1 MKKTFLVYRLALIP
15 FILFAFCIV
24 INSKEA
30 HAMQSIKGKK
40 VVMIIAKN
48 NFRDEELL
56 EPKAIL
62 EKNGAAVTIASSSLK
77 ESKGMLGAKVSPD
90 ILFTDIAVGDYD
102 AVIFVGGTGSS
113 EYWDNPTAHTIA
125 KEANKAN
132 KIVGAI
138 CIAPVTLAKAGLL
151 KGKKAT
157 TYSSTVNDIKS
168 EGANY
173 TGEGVEKDGNII
185 TADGPVSAKKF
196 GEAIVKALQK

>member
-15 FILFAFCIV
+15 FILFTFCSV

-40 VVMIIAKN
+40 VVIIIAKN

-125 KEANKAN
+125 KEANKVN

-173 TGEGVEKDGNII
+173 TGEGVERDGNII
-185 TADGPVSAKKF
+185 TADGPASAKKF